1 MTDLR
6 SRLLVD
12 APHTSDGPLSLRT
25 PLLDL
30 VRKSPLP
37 GSINQV

>member
-1 MTDLR
+1 MTVLR

-12 APHTSDGPLSLRT
+12 APHTSDGRFPLRT
-25 PLLDL
+25 PPLDL
-30 VRKSPLP
+30 IRKSSLL